1 LYVKNKNYLSIFS
14 KEDLSMFMSQV
25 LPKCSDLSSEKK
37 RRQIK
42 EMLKFDIIPPNTVLA
57 TQGQAEVPICFAIIS
72 GNVMVLKKDSSL
84 KGELEGQVDEHLLE
98 EEATKFNSHKLSGCG
113 HEKVSD

>member
-1 LYVKNKNYLSIFS
+1 
-14 KEDLSMFMSQV
+14 
-25 LPKCSDLSSEKK
+25 
-37 RRQIK
+37 
-42 EMLKFDIIPPNTVLA
+42 
-57 TQGQAEVPICFAIIS
+57 
-72 GNVMVLKKDSSL
+72 MVLKKDSSL